1 MADKLIPP
9 WKNRPTPLQ
18 PLGSIALSYPPRGNG
33 GSFPSLARQMT
44 FEFLETRGVVENGR
58 RPRRAGIKGRF
69 YLSISPFGREFA
81 RIRDFEILRHGF
93 SPSSRYPPSSRFK
106 NPTLPDFFNISAGW
120 KGMSK
125 WANHFV
131 SWIVGL
137 RGGRLDESCRGH
149 FDEGSNCGN
158 VSFLFFFFCRAPFVV
173 PVFARDSGIDGNVV
187 QPDARF
193 YLLWWFI
200 VTRWISQSTFNI

>member
-1 MADKLIPP
+1 MVFRRHRD
-9 WKNRPTPLQ
+9 
-18 PLGSIALSYPPRGNG
+18 
-33 GSFPSLARQMT
+33 T
-44 FEFLETRGVVENGR
+44 FE
-58 RPRRAGIKGRF
+58 
-69 YLSISPFGREFA
+69 LSFQKSNVA
-81 RIRDFEILRHGF
+81 LVF
-93 SPSSRYPPSSRFK
+93 SR
-106 NPTLPDFFNISAGW
+106 PDFFNISAGW

-137 RGGRLDESCRGH
+137 RGGRLDESCQGH

-193 YLLWWFI
+193 YLLW
-200 VTRWISQSTFNI
+200 